1 MPRKQTRTA
10 AKKQQRLER
19 LYPKVTLENAL
30 QVPLALKEKNGG
42 NPWPPEEVANA
53 IGLSKATNS
62 FFYPA
67 SAARA
72 FGLTEGGRDSKQ
84 IALTDFGRSLVYA
97 PSRQVEDELKREAFL
112 KVDIFRRV
120 SEHYKGGELPELRY
134 LSNTLEKEFG
144 LPREFHEEFTKLFRE
159 NCTYLKIGPGFSTQ
173 RQLTDQTGDGAS
185 GKVGASAHI
194 VTLAEPEQHSDLQCF
209 VIMPFR
215 ERTATFHAGFFDEV
229 LRSLIAPAGRKA
241 GFVVTTASREGTE
254 VIQSTIVNDLL
265 NADMVIADLT
275 EHNPNVLFELGMRM
289 AYDKPIC
296 LIRAKGTGPI
306 FDVDNMLRV
315 YEYDPNLWSST
326 IERDIPEL
334 VTHIKA
340 TWRNKDTENS
350 YMKLLR
356 RTAANSSNA
365 EKAL

>member
-1 MPRKQTRTA
+1 MARKETKAA
-10 AKKQQRLER
+10 AKKRQRLER
-19 LYPKVTLENAL
+19 PYPKVTLETAL
-30 QVPLALKEKNGG
+30 QVPMALKEKNGG

-53 IGLSKATNS
+53 LSLSKTTNT

-67 SAARA
+67 AAARD

-84 IALTDFGRSLVYA
+84 ITLTEFGRSLVYA
-97 PSRQVEDELKREAFL
+97 PSRQVEEELKREAFL
-112 KVDIFRRV
+112 KVDIFRRTL
-120 SEHYKGGELPELRY
+120 EHYKGGDLPELRY

-144 LPREFHEEFTKLFRE
+144 LPREFHEEFTNLFRE
-159 NCTYLKIGPGFSTQ
+159 NCTYLKIGPGFSIQ
-173 RQLTDQTGDGAS
+173 RQLTDQTGDGA
-185 GKVGASAHI
+185 GGRLGTSAHI

-215 ERTATFHAGFFDEV
+215 ERTTEHHSGFFDEV
-229 LRSLIAPAGRKA
+229 LRSIIAPAGRKA
-241 GFVVTTASREGTE
+241 GFVVTTASREGTD

-326 IERDIPEL
+326 VERDIPEL

-356 RTAANSSNA
+356 RSAAIFPKA
-365 EKAL
+365 E